1 VTNDRR
7 PDLLV
12 TTPIILGVLYDF
24 PQGDG
29 GASFERSLH
38 EGLAETSARRSRPVE
53 LRSLEVR
60 GLPAGSAGAVED
72 GLRRLAADGVA
83 AVVGPSISD
92 NAVVAAPVADELGV
106 ACINY
111 SGGERTRSDWM
122 FHYQV
127 GSLEE
132 EPLLLANRMAERG
145 FSRAAILFDESVVGR
160 RYEEC
165 FRAACARHGLTVV
178 ESRPVPSLATDLTPD
193 LDALRVHD
201 PDVVVYLGLGVAAR
215 AVAVALDAAGW
226 AVPVLANSALMFGYA
241 RPEWRVGF
249 AGWEYVDTVA
259 DDNRVRAMLASRLP
273 RSGTGPIGCAAFDIG
288 RLLGEALVRAE
299 DGDRD
304 AVHDALESVK
314 GLPAASGHDGTVL
327 GFGAWDRGALKGHFL
342 VLREWRD
349 GRSRQVERPR

>member
-1 VTNDRR
+1 MTSPV
-7 PDLLV
+7 L
-12 TTPIILGVLYDF
+12 LGVLYDF

-29 GASFERSLH
+29 GATFERALH
-38 EGLAETSARRSRPVE
+38 EGLTDTSTRRSRPIE

-60 GLPAGSAGAVED
+60 GLPAGSADAVAD
-72 GLRRLAADGVA
+72 GLRRLATDGVV

-92 NAVVAAPVADELGV
+92 NAVVAAPVADGLGM

-111 SGGERTRSDWM
+111 SGGERTRSEWM

-132 EPLLLANRMAERG
+132 EPSLLATRMVERG
-145 FSRAAILFDESVVGR
+145 LGRAAVLFDESVVGR

-178 ESRPVPSLATDLTPD
+178 ESRSVASLATDLAPD
-193 LDALRVHD
+193 LDALRAQG

-215 AVAVALDAAGW
+215 AVAVALGAAGW
-226 AVPVLANSALMFGYA
+226 DVGVLANSALMFGYA

-259 DDNRVRAMLASRLP
+259 DDNATRAALAPRLG
-273 RSGTGPIGCAAFDIG
+273 RGGTGPIGCAAFDIG
-288 RLLGEALVRAE
+288 RLLGEALVSAE
-299 DGDRD
+299 HGDRV
-304 AVHDALESVK
+304 AVRDALESVK